1 MRPEIHSRFSIADHT
16 AVAVK
21 WGLFLPV
28 AALNSPYFT
37 ATYLGDELE
46 SAEEDGVG
54 GGFAE
59 LELVTGVELSGAA
72 RLDLGADVRRA
83 VYHHGSVGGRQ
94 ILDVPGILVIAPH
107 VGMAS
112 RNVIA
117 HIGDIA
123 FPVASAPI
131 STPCSLG

>member
-1 MRPEIHSRFSIADHT
+1 MAPRTEKSQPASRVDNLPLFACILTKKWEIIHSHGLCVRKSSLVRPEIHSRFSIADHT

-59 LELVTGVELSGAA
+59 LSSSPGLS
-72 RLDLGADVRRA
+72 
-83 VYHHGSVGGRQ
+83 
-94 ILDVPGILVIAPH
+94 
-107 VGMAS
+107 
-112 RNVIA
+112 
-117 HIGDIA
+117 
-123 FPVASAPI
+123 
-131 STPCSLG
+131 